1 MYKKLKIQNIFIRCY
16 YLFPFSE
23 MNIFLS
29 HIEFFLNIDKYA
41 HFEVIFK
48 KEYLTFNFIKKHF
61 LNKKIVKRIKNNKKT
76 KNKYLKN

>member
-1 MYKKLKIQNIFIRCY
+1 MYKKLKIQNIFIRFS

-41 HFEVIFK
+41 HFEVILKKVYLTSNFQNKTFK
-48 KEYLTFNFIKKHF
+48 KKK
-61 LNKKIVKRIKNNKKT
+61 LKKIVKRITNNKIA
-76 KNKYLKN
+76 KN